1 MTLQVDATT
10 LVGFCYALVRA
21 TAFLVIAPPFNTVG
35 VPVRVR
41 AGLGAGLALL
51 IAPSFEGSDD
61 MLATGTFLGGLAYQ
75 ALMGLALG
83 FLVYLLF
90 SSVQAAGALIDLHA
104 AFSGATLYDPFT
116 NAASSPLGRLYQI
129 LAIAI
134 LFAINGHLMLVRGLI
149 TSIEAAPLDGLQIDS
164 LAQLLVERISTFMVA
179 AVQIAFPMLAALFLA
194 ELVIGLLSRAAPQMN
209 IFIVGFNVK
218 MLVAILLGGL
228 ALSPLPAA
236 VARILERIGADL
248 LVVFGGR

>member
-1 MTLQVDATT
+1 MTLQVDATA

-21 TAFLVIAPPFNTVG
+21 TAFFVVAPPFNTVG

-41 AGLGAGLALL
+41 AGLAAGVALL
-51 IAPSFEGSDD
+51 LAPAFQGSDD
-61 MLATGTFLGGLAYQ
+61 MLETGAFLGGLAYQ
-75 ALMGLALG
+75 ALMGVALG
-83 FLVYLLF
+83 FVVYLLF
-90 SSVQAAGALIDLHA
+90 ASAQAAGALIDLHS

-116 NAASSPLGRLYQI
+116 NAASSPMGRLYQL

-134 LFAINGHLMLVRGLI
+134 LFAINGHLMLVQGLV
-149 TSIEAAPLDGLQIDS
+149 TSIEAAPLDGLQVES
-164 LAQLLVERISTFMVA
+164 LAELLVGRISTFMIA

-194 ELVIGLLSRAAPQMN
+194 EMVIGLLSRAAPQMN

-218 MLVAILLGGL
+218 MLVVILLGGL

-236 VARILERIGADL
+236 VARILERVGSDL